1 MIYVPSRMGQLNRRA
16 LLRQLQK
23 LGVASR
29 AELAKA
35 LGMSQPT
42 AGKIVDELL
51 AMDVLEEAFENDER
65 NGNGQ
70 GDASTPLGRPGRK
83 LRLNHSRAKFL
94 GIQLGVNTTT
104 LAGLTLGVADA
115 DHWPVSFEIPGSE
128 PHPAKAWE
136 KQLRQAAKALG
147 GGGFLGV
154 VLSAPGLVDE
164 ATNRILFSPNIHWT
178 EKADLAAIVARV
190 WPVPVLLVQ
199 EERALAL
206 GHHLANPDC
215 DDFLLVDFGEGVG
228 GAIIVEGK
236 PLYNP
241 LPISGEIGHTPV
253 PGNLRPCGCG
263 AVGCMETL
271 ISVRGLLA
279 SFASAAPAA
288 ENSWRGLHQQIEQHG
303 VEPWLAQSLDPAAAA
318 IAGALNVLGLR
329 RVVITGSLTELPPVV
344 MQYLSH
350 AVQNGA
356 MWARFG
362 QVECISAPR
371 RRTAGLVA
379 VGIDRLV
386 VPDKHFVP
394 GKLASEK
401 VSRTAR
407 RRAGVPRPVGGAS
420 AKTNEKVSRPLKQRA
435 GSETGDPTAKASRS
449 A

>member
-42 AGKIVDELL
+42 AGKIVDELI
-51 AMDVLEEAFENDER
+51 AMDVLEEVAE
-65 NGNGQ
+65 NGNGN
-70 GDASTPLGRPGRK
+70 GHGEASGQLGRPGRK
-83 LRLNHSRAKFL
+83 LRLNHSRAKLL
-94 GIQLGVNTTT
+94 GIQLGVTTTT
-104 LAGLTLGVADA
+104 LAGLTLGVADQ
-115 DHWPVSFEIPGSE
+115 DQWPVSFEVPATE
-128 PHPAKAWE
+128 PNPAKAWE
-136 KQLRQAAKALG
+136 KQLRQAAITLG
-147 GGGFLGV
+147 RDKFLGV
-154 VLSAPGLVDE
+154 VLSVPGLVDE
-164 ATNRILFSPNIHWT
+164 AANRILFSPNLHWT
-178 EKADLAAIVARV
+178 EKADLPAIVGRV
-190 WPVPVLLVQ
+190 WPAPVLLVQ

-206 GHHLANPDC
+206 GQHLANPDY

-253 PGNLRPCGCG
+253 PGNVRPCGCG

-279 SFASAAPAA
+279 SFAIAAPGAK
-288 ENSWRGLHQQIEQHG
+288 NSWRGLHEHIEQNG
-303 VEPWLAQSLDPAAAA
+303 VEPWLAQSLEPVAAA

-329 RVVITGSLTELPPVV
+329 RVVITGSLTELPAVV

-350 AVQNGA
+350 AVKNGA

-362 QVECISAPR
+362 KVECISAPR

-394 GKLASEK
+394 GTLTSAKT
-401 VSRTAR
+401 SRPVR
-407 RRAGVPRPVGGAS
+407 RRAGAETRLGQMPGAPAEAPAKEARP
-420 AKTNEKVSRPLKQRA
+420 
-435 GSETGDPTAKASRS
+435 D
-449 A
+449 

>member
-29 AELAKA
+29 ADLAKA

-42 AGKIVDELL
+42 AGKIVDELMV
-51 AMDVLEEAFENDER
+51 MDVIEEVSESGDR
-65 NGNGQ
+65 NGH
-70 GDASTPLGRPGRK
+70 GDASAQLGRPGRK
-83 LRLNHSRAKFL
+83 LRLNHSRAKIL
-94 GIQLGVNTTT
+94 GIQVGVNTTT
-104 LAGLTLGVADA
+104 LAGLALGAASEDY
-115 DHWPVSFEIPGSE
+115 WPESFEIADLE
-128 PHPAKAWE
+128 PNPAKAWE
-136 KQLRQAAKALG
+136 KKLRQTASSLDG
-147 GGGFLGV
+147 ENFLGV
-154 VLSAPGLVDE
+154 VLSVPGLVDE
-164 ATNRILFSPNIHWT
+164 AANRVLFSPNLHWT
-178 EKADLAAIVARV
+178 EKADLPGIVGGV

-279 SFASAAPAA
+279 SFAAAAPGG
-288 ENSWRGLHQQIEQHG
+288 EPSWRGLHDHIVACG
-303 VEPWLAQSLDPAAAA
+303 VQPWLAQSLDPAAAA

-329 RVVITGSLTELPPVV
+329 RVVITGSLTELPPAVLD
-344 MQYLSH
+344 YLAR
-350 AVQNGA
+350 AVQQGA

-362 QVECISAPR
+362 AVECSSAPR

-379 VGIDRLV
+379 LGIDRLV

-394 GKLASEK
+394 AK
-401 VSRTAR
+401 VA
-407 RRAGVPRPVGGAS
+407 
-420 AKTNEKVSRPLKQRA
+420 AKDSRPAAA
-435 GSETGDPTAKASRS
+435 GKRS
-449 A
+449 ATPQPNNNTP